1 MFSNSN
7 LAEAFRKRK
16 VRTIV
21 SNTIFYIFTLLLL
34 VFFLFPY
41 LYMLVGSFSYDQHTF
56 NLPITFLPKE
66 WSLKGYERA
75 FSPEMVGYH
84 GNTLLIIV
92 LNLIAVPLSSSLCA
106 YGFAK
111 LRFVGRNVIFAVMM
125 ATVMLPSTVL
135 SIPLY
140 LIYVNMGWID
150 TFYPLWFP
158 NLFGGG
164 AMNIF
169 LLVQFMKGVPKDIEN
184 AARIDGANDFIVY
197 GRIILPM
204 CVPVLIYIMTGVFL
218 GTWND
223 FSGALLYLKSK
234 EKYTLGIGLYYKF
247 ISQDYE
253 ANLLNFRMAVGLIM
267 SLVPA
272 IIYFC
277 CQKQLERSI
286 NLTGAATKG

>member
-1 MFSNSN
+1 MTVDKTFSRGI
-7 LAEAFRKRK
+7 RKRQ
-16 VRTIV
+16 VRTVV
-21 SNTIFYIFTLLLL
+21 SDVLFYGFTLLLL
-34 VFFLFPY
+34 LFFLFPY
-41 LYMLVGSFSYDQHTF
+41 LYMLVGSFSYDEHTF
-56 NLPITFLPKE
+56 NLPITFFPKE
-66 WSLKGYERA
+66 WSVKGYERA
-75 FSPEMVGYH
+75 FSPEMVGYL
-84 GNTLLIIV
+84 GNTIFVIV

-106 YGFAK
+106 FGFAK
-111 LRFVGRNVIFAVMM
+111 LRFVGKNVIFAVMM
-125 ATVMLPSTVL
+125 ATVMLPGTVL

-169 LLVQFMKGVPKDIEN
+169 LLVQFMKGVPRDIEN
-184 AARIDGANDFIVY
+184 AARIDGANDFIVNA
-197 GRIILPM
+197 RIILPM

-223 FSGALLYLKSK
+223 FSGSLLYLKSK

-247 ISQDYE
+247 VSQDYE